1 MEFLCF
7 GGRFVGGKD
16 PMRRLGL
23 RERIE
28 GRLGV
33 SAVCWAIRLGV
44 LTAVGFAAISSGAVE
59 QGGKPA
65 ELPLVLTPKNVQVN
79 RSLPEF
85 VPASQVQP
93 ISDDPSADEI
103 GKLQLF
109 PQRIVPVEEVGSR
122 SMVKS
127 LFSNKNPSAAKE
139 SNKDIAETLKALQQ
153 STIFLDTSPL
163 ESFLKAHSQS
173 RWAPALRHEL
183 ARRRFKLGLFAQ
195 AVAGWD
201 ALWNELKIRGDPG
214 AVEVANEAMSQ
225 LLDVCIGLG
234 KADRL
239 AALIGEQES
248 RPGNPVLQ
256 AKSLRAK
263 QSIWLLKHK
272 GAQNVMCG
280 PVALYCVLRHNHRSF
295 VPVRLNDITDD
306 YIATGLSL
314 SQIKKYSDVYKMQLV
329 MARKAPGQP
338 IPTPAVMHL
347 ATGHYSA
354 ITGETN
360 GNYFLEDRPMQFQ
373 GWVSLDA
380 LDAQASGYFL
390 IPAGSLSRGWRAVS
404 EQEAS
409 QICGR
414 DGLHGGEATGQGTTA
429 DSTQTGG
436 DGSCGGMP
444 TYSFFPQIAALRVQ
458 DTPVGYRPPVGPA
471 VFPQIAYNDL
481 DDSKP
486 VGPPMFSNVGRIW
499 SINLVAYI
507 DYVAPPY
514 LQNNVLTVHVP
525 GGGVEIY
532 SFDNLSG
539 VFGPNDRSFATVT
552 ASGTN
557 TFTRN
562 LSDGSQEVYNTPD
575 NAAAPNKVFL
585 TQSIDPY
592 GNALSFTY
600 DSNLRLVAV
609 TDAIG
614 QVTTLEHKWP
624 GDIWKVTKITD
635 PFGRFATFSY
645 NGNSNELSSITDV
658 IGLTSTFT
666 YDTNEFLTSMTTPYG
681 ATTFSNTRPV
691 TPLTAYDYALT
702 ATDPE
707 GNQEKVHYIEPID
720 VPPLG
725 PPMPSIINVGG
736 TNVSFIAENARLA
749 FRNSF
754 YWNKLAMKQGPN
766 DFTVARNYRWLTDQY
781 YLITPIVEATKEAL
795 ENRVWF
801 NYPGQVGGPDYTAY
815 PYYSGQGGRPE
826 KTLRML
832 SDGTPQLTQTY
843 YNSLGYFTT
852 VVDPV
857 GRTTIYNYS
866 SNQIDLLEVRQKTG
880 PASSDRLALLT
891 YNNHHMPLTIV
902 DAAGQTNRA
911 TYNTRGQVLTLT
923 DPLGEIT
930 TLSYDTNGYLL
941 SIDGPLPGT
950 NDVTSFS
957 YDGFG
962 RVRTITRADGY
973 TLAFDYDAMD
983 RITLVTHLDGTFEQ
997 FAYDRLDRTVAR
1009 DRLGRQTHYTYNSLR
1024 QLTQIQD
1031 PLSRIT
1037 RFGWC
1042 ACGSLTSLT
1051 DPLGRTT
1058 SSQYDS
1064 QKRVS
1069 GKQYA
1074 DGSRITY
1081 NYDSATSRV
1090 KSVVEEHGQIRAYD
1104 YNTDDTLRS
1113 VAYAN
1118 APIATPTSTF
1128 TYDPNY
1134 PRLVSMQ
1141 DGAGITTWS
1150 FYAAGALGGLRVA
1163 DVVGPWADS
1172 TVTYQ
1177 YDALGRQTS
1186 RSINGVAQTWVYDVL
1201 GRPTNVVNAL
1211 GSFSYGFDGAMP
1223 RVLDISDPNGQR
1235 THYDYFSNAGDRH
1248 LQRITDLAPNSSIV
1262 SRFTY
1267 AYNPTGSISNWIQQI
1282 GAVSNV
1288 WSLVY
1293 DAADQLVSVLQNQSG
1308 SNSVAYSY
1316 SYDPAGNRT
1325 MENSN
1330 SVSRV
1335 FNYNALNQLV
1345 SDAGSA
1351 PDAAAY
1357 EWDAEDRLVAI
1368 TRGTARSEFSY
1379 DGLDRRVGVT
1389 EKLNGNVVSDRK
1401 YLWCGTDLCEERDA
1415 TAVVVTKRY
1424 LDQGLRAESGAD
1436 VPAGSYLFT
1445 RDHLNSVRTMT
1456 DLAGTLHAAYVYTP
1470 YGLRVRAA
1478 GDLDSEMGFTGH
1490 FQHLPSGLA
1499 LPLYRAYDASLGRW
1513 LSRDPL
1519 GESRSAHL
1527 LAYATGGSSA
1537 VQRITD
1543 GYQPGF
1549 QPIGL
1554 TVGSYSAQTGLAGFG
1569 TRSYI
1574 VGIGGLA
1581 VLNPLRLGVNQAN
1594 PYSYAE
1600 NDPIDRI
1607 DEFGLASTLGG
1618 AAASA
1623 IGYTVWAQ
1631 FSANSAFAT
1640 AEATAIA
1647 NGWSSATAW
1656 SAYSSSFTGTYAGA
1670 AGIPGAIGLG
1680 SVLTAAAS
1688 AAAASYVFVTASSAF
1703 NNCGD

>member
-1 MEFLCF
+1 
-7 GGRFVGGKD
+7 V
-16 PMRRLGL
+16 
-23 RERIE
+23 
-28 GRLGV
+28 
-33 SAVCWAIRLGV
+33 
-44 LTAVGFAAISSGAVE
+44 AVE
-59 QGGKPA
+59 QSGKRE
-65 ELPLVLTPKNVQVN
+65 ELRLVLTPKNVQAN

-85 VPASQVQP
+85 LSASQNLLL
-93 ISDDPSADEI
+93 SDDPSDDDI
-103 GKLQLF
+103 GKVRLF
-109 PQRIVPVEEVGSR
+109 PQRIVPVEKLSSR
-122 SMVKS
+122 SGVS
-127 LFSNKNPSAAKE
+127 GLFSGKKPAAAKE
-139 SNKDIAETLKALQQ
+139 SNTEVAGTLKVLQQ
-153 STIFLDTSPL
+153 SSNPLDTSQI
-163 ESFLKAHSQS
+163 ESFLKAHPQS

-183 ARRRFKLGLFAQ
+183 ARRQFRRGLFAQ
-195 AVAGWD
+195 AVEGWD
-201 ALWNELKIRGDPG
+201 ALWDELKDRQDSG
-214 AVEVANEAMSQ
+214 AVEVANQVTSQ
-225 LLDVCIGLG
+225 LLDTYIGLG
-234 KADRL
+234 KAERL

-248 RPGNPVLQ
+248 RPGNPVIQ

-263 QSIWLLKHK
+263 QAIWLLKHK

-280 PVALYCVLRHNHRSF
+280 PVALYCILRHNHQSF

-306 YIATGLSL
+306 YIATGISL
-314 SQIKKYSDVYKMQLV
+314 SQIKKYSDVYHLGMA
-329 MARKAPGQP
+329 MARKAPGQA

-347 ATGHYSA
+347 ANGHYSA
-354 ITGETN
+354 ITGQTN

-373 GWVSLDA
+373 GWVSLQA
-380 LDAQASGYFL
+380 LEAQASGYFL
-390 IPAGSLSRGWRAVS
+390 IPSGSLSPGWRAVS
-404 EQEAS
+404 DQEGN
-409 QICGR
+409 QIFGR
-414 DGLHGGEATGQGTTA
+414 DGLHGGEATGQGATG
-429 DSTQTGG
+429 DSPQTGG
-436 DGSCGGMP
+436 DGGCGGMP
-444 TYSFFPQIAALRVQ
+444 TYTFFPQIAALRVQ
-458 DTPVGYRPPVGPA
+458 DTPAGYRPPVGPA

-486 VGPPMFSNVGRIW
+486 VGPPTFSNVGRIW
-499 SINLVAYI
+499 SINWVAYI

-514 LQNNVLTVHVP
+514 LPNNMLTVHVP

-532 SFDNLSG
+532 SFDNQTG
-539 VFGPNDRSFATVT
+539 VFGPNDRSFATV
-552 ASGTN
+552 AALGSN
-557 TFTRN
+557 TFTRI
-562 LSDGSQEVYNTPD
+562 LPDGSQEVYNTPD
-575 NAAAPNKVFL
+575 NAAAPNEIFL
-585 TQSIDPY
+585 TQSIDPM
-592 GNALSFTY
+592 GNALTFTY
-600 DSNLRLVAV
+600 DSNMRLVAV

-666 YDTNEFLTSMTTPYG
+666 YDTNEFPTSMTTPYG
-681 ATTFSNTRPV
+681 TTTFANTRSV
-691 TPLTAYDYALT
+691 TPLTSYDYALT

-725 PPMPSIINVGG
+725 PPLPTSINVGG
-736 TNVSFIAENARLA
+736 TNVSFIAEDARLA

-766 DFTVARNYRWLTDQY
+766 DFSVARNYRWLTDQY

-801 NYPGQVGGPDYTAY
+801 NYPGQVGGPDYASY

-843 YNSLGYFTT
+843 YNSLGHFTT

-857 GRTTIYNYS
+857 GRTTIYNYA
-866 SNQIDLLEVRQKTG
+866 SNQIDLIEVRQKTG
-880 PASSDRLALLT
+880 SASSDRLALLT
-891 YNNHHMPLTIV
+891 YNSQHLPLTMV
-902 DAAGQTNRA
+902 DAASQTYRA
-911 TYNTRGQVLTLT
+911 TYNARGQLLTFT

-930 TLSYDTNGYLL
+930 ALSYDTNGYLL

-962 RVRTITRADGY
+962 RVRTLTRPDGY
-973 TLAFDYDAMD
+973 TLTFDYDAMD
-983 RITLVTHLDGTFEQ
+983 RVTLVTHPDGTFEQ
-997 FAYDRLDRTVAR
+997 FAYDRLDRTIDR

-1024 QLTQIQD
+1024 QLTQLED
-1031 PLSRIT
+1031 PLNRIT
-1037 RFGWC
+1037 RLGWC
-1042 ACGSLTSLT
+1042 ACGSLTSIT

-1058 SSQYDS
+1058 SSQYDFE
-1064 QKRVS
+1064 KRVT
-1069 GKQYA
+1069 GKLYA
-1074 DGSRITY
+1074 DGSKITY
-1081 NYDSATSRV
+1081 NYDTAASRV
-1090 KSVVEEHGQIRAYD
+1090 KAVVDEHGQIRAYD
-1104 YNTDDTLRS
+1104 YNADDSLRS
-1113 VAYAN
+1113 VSYAN
-1118 APIATPTSTF
+1118 ALVATPTATF

-1134 PRLVSMQ
+1134 PWLISLQ
-1141 DGAGITTWS
+1141 DGAGTTTWS
-1150 FYAAGALGGLRVA
+1150 FYPAGGLGGLRVA
-1163 DVVGPWADS
+1163 GIAGPWANS

-1186 RSINGVAQTWVYDVL
+1186 RSINGVTQNWTYDVL
-1201 GRPTNVVNAL
+1201 NRPTNVVNAL
-1211 GSFSYGFDGAMP
+1211 GSFSYGYDGAMP
-1223 RVLDISDPNGQR
+1223 RVLDAYYPNGQK
-1235 THYDYFSNAGDRH
+1235 THYDYFGNAGDHR
-1248 LQRITDLAPNSSIV
+1248 LQRITDLAPDSFLL

-1267 AYNPTGSISNWIQQI
+1267 AYNPIGSISNWIQEI

-1288 WSLVY
+1288 WSLAY
-1293 DAADQLVSVLQNQSG
+1293 DAADQLVSVLQNQG
-1308 SNSVAYSY
+1308 GPNSVAYSY
-1316 SYDPAGNRT
+1316 SYDLAGNRT
-1325 MENSN
+1325 AENSN

-1351 PDAAAY
+1351 PDTAAY
-1357 EWDAEDRLVAI
+1357 EWDAEERLTAI
-1368 TRGTARSEFSY
+1368 TRGTARSELGY
-1379 DGLDRRVGVT
+1379 DGLDRRVSVT
-1389 EKLNGNVVSDRK
+1389 EKVNGSVVSDRR
-1401 YLWCGTDLCEERDA
+1401 YLWCGSDLCEERDA
-1415 TAVVVTKRY
+1415 TGAVVRKRY
-1424 LDQGLRAESGAD
+1424 LDQGLRAESGSD

-1456 DLAGTLHAAYVYTP
+1456 DLGGTLHAAYIYSP

-1499 LPLYRAYDASLGRW
+1499 LPLYRTYDASLGRW

-1519 GESRSAHL
+1519 GEARSAHL

-1554 TVGSYSAQTGLAGFG
+1554 TVGSYGTHTGLAAFG
-1569 TRSYI
+1569 KRSYV
-1574 VGIGGLA
+1574 VGVGGLA
-1581 VLNPLRLGVNQAN
+1581 VRNPLRLGVNQAN
-1594 PYSYAE
+1594 PYNYAE
-1600 NDPIDRI
+1600 NDPIDSL
-1607 DEFGLASTLGG
+1607 DAFGLLPSSIGG

-1656 SAYSSSFTGTYAGA
+1656 SAYASSFTGTYAGA